1 MGPIHDE
8 CGVEQGGISSSE
20 YFKVYN
26 NDQLN
31 LAQSSK
37 FGVEL
42 GPLTISSVGQA
53 DDVGLLSDDIHA
65 LQGLLDL
72 SLYFC
77 RKQHI
82 SLSSAKTKLQVFSSK
97 RLEDMSYFSQVISQ
111 VKINGA
117 PIEFSEEAE
126 HVGIIRS
133 VHGNLTHLQSR
144 FEAHRN
150 QLYAIL
156 PAGLAKAHRG
166 NPAAALQAHQIYC
179 LPVLLSGTAALILK
193 SSEVDLIDQY
203 VKDTLMSLQKLMP
216 RTPSCVVHF
225 LGCHLPGTAVLHIR
239 QLFFDWHDISTERF
253 SPVQNIRVSD
263 NYLKTL

>member
-77 RKQHI
+77 
-82 SLSSAKTKLQVFSSK
+82 
-97 RLEDMSYFSQVISQ
+97 
-111 VKINGA
+111 
-117 PIEFSEEAE
+117 
-126 HVGIIRS
+126 
-133 VHGNLTHLQSR
+133 
-144 FEAHRN
+144 
-150 QLYAIL
+150 
-156 PAGLAKAHRG
+156 
-166 NPAAALQAHQIYC
+166 
-179 LPVLLSGTAALILK
+179 
-193 SSEVDLIDQY
+193 
-203 VKDTLMSLQKLMP
+203 
-216 RTPSCVVHF
+216 
-225 LGCHLPGTAVLHIR
+225 
-239 QLFFDWHDISTERF
+239 
-253 SPVQNIRVSD
+253 
-263 NYLKTL
+263 